1 MEFRHVAEIWADFPE
16 LAAGAAFAA
25 GIDARARVTDRV
37 SHWYAVAD
45 ARLAGISVAEL
56 PEIRAW
62 RRAFTRMGLK
72 PTQYRCASESL
83 LRRYTKEHELPAIHP
98 LVDLCNA
105 ISLAYAVP
113 IAVLD
118 AARITGPLQV
128 RYADGTE
135 RYLAFSGETE
145 HPHPGEVIFADD
157 AGNAHARRWTNRQSA
172 RSAVQPDTTT
182 VLIVAEAMHEAGGD
196 DIRSLIATVEA
207 ELTMSWPVTTETAIL
222 SAATPRFDPGRTVP
236 PAPPPGRPA

>member
-1 MEFRHVAEIWADFPE
+1 MEFRHAAEIWADFPE

-37 SHWYAVAD
+37 SHWYAGAD
-45 ARLAGISVAEL
+45 ARLAGISAAEL

-83 LRRYTKEHELPAIHP
+83 LRRYAREHALPAIHP
-98 LVDLCNA
+98 LVDLGNA

-113 IAVLD
+113 VAVLD
-118 AARITGPLQV
+118 VSRIAGPLQV
-128 RYADGTE
+128 RYAEGTE
-135 RYLAFSGETE
+135 SYLAFSGDTE
-145 HPHPGEVIFADD
+145 QPRPGEVIFADA

-172 RSAVQPDTTT
+172 LSAVQPGTTT
-182 VLIVAEAMHEAGGD
+182 VLIVAEAMHETGGE
-196 DIRSLIATVEA
+196 DIRSLIAAVDA
-207 ELTMSWPVTTETAIL
+207 ELTAAWA
-222 SAATPRFDPGRTVP
+222 AATKSAVLSPASPRLDSAGMQSTG
-236 PAPPPGRPA
+236 A

>member
-1 MEFRHVAEIWADFPE
+1 MEFRHAAEIWADFPE

-45 ARLAGISVAEL
+45 ARLAGISAAEL

-83 LRRYTKEHELPAIHP
+83 LRRYAKEHELPAIHP

-145 HPHPGEVIFADD
+145 HPHRGEVVFADA

-172 RSAVQPDTTT
+172 QSAVQPDTTT

-222 SAATPRFDPGRTVP
+222 SAAAPRFDPGRTMP
-236 PAPPPGRPA
+236 PAPSPGRPA